1 LVFNTTII
9 RQKKKIL
16 IQLHFKLL
24 SVCELDT
31 YELILNNNDKQNA
44 LSDGC

>member
-1 LVFNTTII
+1 MLIKLHLV
-9 RQKKKIL
+9 
-16 IQLHFKLL
+16 
-24 SVCELDT
+24 SELYT